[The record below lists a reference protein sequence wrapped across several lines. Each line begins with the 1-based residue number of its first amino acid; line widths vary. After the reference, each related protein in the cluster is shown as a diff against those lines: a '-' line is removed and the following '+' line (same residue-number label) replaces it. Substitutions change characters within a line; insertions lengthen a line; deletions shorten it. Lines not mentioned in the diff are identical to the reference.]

1 MLEWCFLNEA
11 HALCT
16 NGRADNAITTV
27 VKANIVQWPPGSMN
41 PHGFKIISTNIGN
54 EKINEIQ
61 KRVVILITQSPLF
74 R

>member
-1 MLEWCFLNEA
+1 
-11 HALCT
+11 
-16 NGRADNAITTV
+16 
-27 VKANIVQWPPGSMN
+27 MN

-61 KRVVILITQSPLF
+61 KRVVIFITQSPLF